1 MGEEGDRR
9 QELKKSVEALIFV
22 SPEGIDRE
30 RLAEVL
36 QQPVPEVERA
46 VEELKS
52 SYEARDSGLTIL
64 PVAEGYQMVTA
75 PEVAPMIDSLQ
86 TITRKRSLTQAAM
99 ETLAIIAYRQPIT
112 RPEIEAVRGVD
123 SGGVIG
129 GLLEKK
135 LIRMAGR
142 KKAPGRP
149 LIYTTSR
156 DFLLHFGLESLRDLP
171 VLSELGRTPAEQVED
186 AQENE
191 GEA

>member
-1 MGEEGDRR
+1 MDKR
-9 QELKKSVEALIFV
+9 QELRKFVEALIFV
-22 SPEGIDRE
+22 SPTGIDRE

-46 VEELKS
+46 VEELKA
-52 SYEARDSGLTIL
+52 SYEERGSGLTIL
-64 PVAEGYQMVTA
+64 PVADGYQMVTT
-75 PEVAPMIDSLQ
+75 PEVAPMVDNLQ
-86 TITRKRSLTQAAM
+86 TITRRRSLTQAAM

-112 RPEIEAVRGVD
+112 RPEIEAIRGVD

-149 LIYTTSR
+149 LIYDTSR

-171 VLSELGRTPAEQVED
+171 VLSELGHTPADQVED
-186 AQENE
+186 VQETE
-191 GEA
+191 GEN